1 MIKVIKDDIISA
13 GIDKR
18 VKGILEPK
26 IGENAYNITRSLLVG
41 YTKVLLKWAQ
51 RNEFKIE

>member
-1 MIKVIKDDIISA
+1 MEKVIKDDIIAA

-26 IGENAYNITRSLLVG
+26 IGVHAYEITRSLIVG
-41 YTKVLLKWAQ
+41 YIKVLLNWAKK
-51 RNEFKIE
+51 NEFKIE

>member
-1 MIKVIKDDIISA
+1 MIKVIKNDIISA

-41 YTKVLLKWAQ
+41 YIKVLLNWAKN
-51 RNEFKIE
+51 NEYKIE

>member
-1 MIKVIKDDIISA
+1 MEKVIKDDIIAA

-26 IGENAYNITRSLLVG
+26 IGGHAYGITRSLIVG
-41 YTKVLLKWAQ
+41 YIKVLLDWAK

>member
-1 MIKVIKDDIISA
+1 MVKVIKDDIISA

-41 YTKVLLKWAQ
+41 YIKVLLNWAQ

>member
-1 MIKVIKDDIISA
+1 MVKVIKDDIISA
-13 GIDKR
+13 GVDKR
-18 VKGILEPK
+18 VKGILKPK

-41 YTKVLLKWAQ
+41 YIKVLLNWAQ

>member
-1 MIKVIKDDIISA
+1 MVKKIRDDIIAA

-26 IGENAYNITRSLLVG
+26 IGKHAYEITRSLLTG
-41 YTKVLLKWAQ
+41 YIKTLLEWAQ
-51 RNEFKIE
+51 RNEYKTK

>member
-1 MIKVIKDDIISA
+1 MVKVIKDDIISA

-18 VKGILEPK
+18 MKGILEPK

-41 YTKVLLKWAQ
+41 YIKVLLNWAQ